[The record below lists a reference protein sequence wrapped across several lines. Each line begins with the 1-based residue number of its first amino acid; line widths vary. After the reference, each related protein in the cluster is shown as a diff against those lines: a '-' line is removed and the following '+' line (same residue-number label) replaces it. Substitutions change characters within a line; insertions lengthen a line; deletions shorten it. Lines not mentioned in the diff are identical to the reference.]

1 MFINEIM
8 YFIENNFWAQQ
19 FFCIAT
25 PIIVETS
32 FNRFLKR
39 FHKKDLSW
47 QLLHCLQE
55 AHRQTCDSLQWEYDP
70 DTYFCISKELLTP
83 KNTILNEALLTNV
96 FSKIVGNEIRKQEID
111 QWLYFFEKELA
122 SDEHSNLREYLKIK
136 FLLKESSLS
145 DIQLQYIERFE
156 KVVFSN
162 SSTNFLQYQ
171 FYIPNCY
178 YLKDEQN
185 TYDNL
190 LDLIESF
197 ICDSFTE
204 WAQNNKYV
212 LDQNVNTLFIFGSQ
226 CTGKS
231 TLVSKIIY
239 DNYSSYEESTRRVYV
254 VNFCNRCFRSTNL
267 SPDEICKYLS
277 LKTNCLKNAVLII
290 DGLDESE
297 WSSAEASDRL
307 EYLIN
312 DLKEYNCKLIVTSR
326 PNYFF
331 SIDFKNTLDIYLCP
345 FSIKQAEFWLELYK
359 QVYKDLESEK
369 IIKHITELQPDIR
382 NVILIPYVFQICII
396 NNIQFN
402 HITGIASLYDK
413 LFSSNDGKLL
423 TTPYN
428 IKSRNILNTI
438 RKNEKAIIDISKH
451 ALADSQS
458 LIPCSFISDI
468 ENQYSLVP
476 NILSSEYLLYRK
488 DCNNYAFIHN
498 SIPYYFIAKHLSVL
512 FINSVSDNSFERLLS
527 ELIFFCENEIQI
539 SSSLFDYL
547 VFFARS
553 YSNKDY
559 SHFIIFLKLFLC
571 NHFNNLLVFNADI
584 ISIQKYYYLIFVN
597 ILKLVFAFC
606 SQNFK
611 LTKPIKFFELLDDI
625 EKEQLIL
632 YTNYGNSS
640 LDFLNICSFI
650 NINLDKINFQS
661 INLRGRIIRNTSIK
675 QANFKSANL
684 SGAYIINSDFSLC
697 CFDNSNCKNIDFTNS
712 ILFGCS
718 FKNARLNGTN
728 FTNAILDYCDFR
740 GAHLSKCNFT
750 GASLKETKIL
760 AEQLRYI
767 FDFDIDYIRNNQIRV
782 YLDDCLIPDKV
793 LEVEYQKQ
801 RPVSYL
807 FYCNN
812 KDKFSTNTNKQ
823 DI

>member
-239 DNYSSYEESTRRVYV
+239 DNYSSYEMDATIVATHMILEA
-254 VNFCNRCFRSTNL
+254 TNL
-267 SPDEICKYLS
+267 GVNSVWVDMFNNELAKKVFNLDDGIEPICLMP
-277 LKTNCLKNAVLII
+277 L
-290 DGLDESE
+290 G
-297 WSSAEASDRL
+297 
-307 EYLIN
+307 
-312 DLKEYNCKLIVTSR
+312 
-326 PNYFF
+326 
-331 SIDFKNTLDIYLCP
+331 
-345 FSIKQAEFWLELYK
+345 
-359 QVYKDLESEK
+359 YKDDSVESSPMHNK
-369 IIKHITELQPDIR
+369 
-382 NVILIPYVFQICII
+382 
-396 NNIQFN
+396 
-402 HITGIASLYDK
+402 
-413 LFSSNDGKLL
+413 
-423 TTPYN
+423 
-428 IKSRNILNTI
+428 
-438 RKNEKAIIDISKH
+438 
-451 ALADSQS
+451 
-458 LIPCSFISDI
+458 
-468 ENQYSLVP
+468 
-476 NILSSEYLLYRK
+476 RK
-488 DCNNYAFIHN
+488 D
-498 SIPYYFIAKHLSVL
+498 
-512 FINSVSDNSFERLLS
+512 
-527 ELIFFCENEIQI
+527 
-539 SSSLFDYL
+539 
-547 VFFARS
+547 
-553 YSNKDY
+553 
-559 SHFIIFLKLFLC
+559 
-571 NHFNNLLVFNADI
+571 
-584 ISIQKYYYLIFVN
+584 
-597 ILKLVFAFC
+597 
-606 SQNFK
+606 
-611 LTKPIKFFELLDDI
+611 
-625 EKEQLIL
+625 
-632 YTNYGNSS
+632 
-640 LDFLNICSFI
+640 
-650 NINLDKINFQS
+650 
-661 INLRGRIIRNTSIK
+661 
-675 QANFKSANL
+675 
-684 SGAYIINSDFSLC
+684 
-697 CFDNSNCKNIDFTNS
+697 
-712 ILFGCS
+712 
-718 FKNARLNGTN
+718 
-728 FTNAILDYCDFR
+728 
-740 GAHLSKCNFT
+740 
-750 GASLKETKIL
+750 L
-760 AEQLRYI
+760 AEIVKYI
-767 FDFDIDYIRNNQIRV
+767 
-782 YLDDCLIPDKV
+782 
-793 LEVEYQKQ
+793 
-801 RPVSYL
+801 
-807 FYCNN
+807 
-812 KDKFSTNTNKQ
+812 
-823 DI
+823 